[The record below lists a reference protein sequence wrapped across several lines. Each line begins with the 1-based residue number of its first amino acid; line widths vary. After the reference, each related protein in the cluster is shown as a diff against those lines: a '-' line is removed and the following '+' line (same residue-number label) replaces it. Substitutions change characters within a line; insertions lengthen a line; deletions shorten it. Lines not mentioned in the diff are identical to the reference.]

1 MKKIVQISLAIV
13 LTFTLLIG
21 VIQVTRDVWI
31 NVGWNSGVSASA
43 PQAEQLA
50 LCTLCGLK
58 VDPGVSPY
66 VGWNSGI

>member
-1 MKKIVQISLAIV
+1 MKKLVQISLAIV

-43 PQAEQLA
+43 PQGEQFA